1 MYDTSTMKE
10 IAERNSNLY
19 SELAINELDNII
31 RFRVILGSDLTETLE
46 LINDFLKQRVARG
59 FTWLETSFYT
69 SSYISFKNLEE
80 QVKRIASYY
89 QNLGYNVKI
98 KPKWTTIPVKK
109 EYDCICLEIS
119 WD

>member
-1 MYDTSTMKE
+1 MYDTSVTKE

-19 SELAINELDNII
+19 IELSITELDNINK
-31 RFRVILGSDLTETLE
+31 FRVMLGSDLTETLE
-46 LINDFLKQRVARG
+46 LINEVLKQKVAQG

-80 QVKRIASYY
+80 QVKRIAFYY
-89 QNLGYNVKI
+89 QNLGYDVKI
-98 KPKWTTIPVKK
+98 RPKWTTMSMK

>member
-1 MYDTSTMKE
+1 MYSAKE
-10 IAERNSNLY
+10 MWDITTCNSDFY
-19 SELAINELDNII
+19 INMII
-31 RFRVILGSDLTETLE
+31 EQIDVKIKGRAALGFS
-46 LINDFLKQRVARG
+46 
-59 FTWLETSFYT
+59 WLETNLYT

-89 QNLGYNVKI
+89 QNLGYNVEI

-119 WD
+119 WEPM